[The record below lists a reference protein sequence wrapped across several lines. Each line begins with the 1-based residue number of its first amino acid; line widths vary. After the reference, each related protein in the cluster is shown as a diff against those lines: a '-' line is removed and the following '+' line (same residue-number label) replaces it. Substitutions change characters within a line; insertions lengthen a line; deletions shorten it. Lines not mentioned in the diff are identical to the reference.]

1 LSSNSVI
8 RPGFSGSGSTGFY
21 PCLEVD
27 EKKSARPGASDYN
40 RATLKQP
47 DSVLDGRTLGRLD
60 RWRNARALFVRAEG
74 AEAEQAVAL
83 AFGRR
88 WSRAQVYGR
97 ARRLLVETNAE
108 KFLENL
114 EERLGLLSDRV
125 RVAPEDPG
133 QTKWDALGNLTT
145 LSRARSELRSLWLA
159 DLLRSGDFYTKF
171 QPIADLE
178 TGRAVGYEGLL
189 RARAESASRPS
200 AEMFP
205 AARALR
211 LERPFEALS
220 WLCVVEAAGRLSA
233 GTRLF
238 LNVNPRLLA
247 EKPDELETLWRALD
261 DAGVAAS
268 RVVLDLVE
276 VESVEN
282 LEGLARA
289 VAEAREHDVV
299 VALDDMTS
307 PYKAIKLC
315 ESFRPEWAKVDWEIT
330 RGVARDP
337 RRRAI
342 LRFFGRLSKH
352 FSFGLIAEGVENRE
366 DLEVCADAGVVAA
379 QGYFVGRPAPDPPAP
394 NPEFLDWVGS
404 RRPPARL
411 ARPAL
416 EESENGAESEE
427 RAS

>member
-1 LSSNSVI
+1 L
-8 RPGFSGSGSTGFY
+8 R
-21 PCLEVD
+21 
-27 EKKSARPGASDYN
+27 
-40 RATLKQP
+40 QP

-97 ARRLLVETNAE
+97 ARRLLVESSPE
-108 KFLENL
+108 RFLESL
-114 EERLGLLSDRV
+114 EERLGLLADRV

-178 TGRAVGYEGLL
+178 TGRAIGYEGLL
-189 RARAESASRPS
+189 RASADSASRPS

-233 GTRLF
+233 GNRLF
-238 LNVNPRLLA
+238 LNVNPTLLA

-282 LEGLARA
+282 LDGLAGA
-289 VAEAREHDVV
+289 VAEAREHGVV

-366 DLEVCADAGVVAA
+366 DLDVCADAGVVAA
-379 QGYFVGRPAPDPPAP
+379 QGYLVGRPAPDPPAP
-394 NPEFLDWVGS
+394 SPEFLEWVGS
-404 RRPPARL
+404 RQRGTRIPEPAVEG
-411 ARPAL
+411 A
-416 EESENGAESEE
+416 NGAETEE

>member
-1 LSSNSVI
+1 
-8 RPGFSGSGSTGFY
+8 
-21 PCLEVD
+21 
-27 EKKSARPGASDYN
+27 
-40 RATLKQP
+40 LKQP

-60 RWRNARALFVRAEG
+60 RWRNARALFVRPEG

-97 ARRLLVETNAE
+97 ARRLLVETSPE
-108 KFLENL
+108 SFLESL
-114 EERLGLLSDRV
+114 EERLGVLADRV

-159 DLLRSGDFYTKF
+159 DVLRSGDFYTKF

-178 TGRAVGYEGLL
+178 TGRAIGYEGLL
-189 RARAESASRPS
+189 RARAEPANRPS

-220 WLCVVEAAGRLSA
+220 WLCVVEAASRLSA
-233 GTRLF
+233 GSRLF

-276 VESVEN
+276 VESVDDTA
-282 LEGLARA
+282 GLSRA
-289 VAEAREHDVV
+289 VTEAREHDAV

-315 ESFRPEWAKVDWEIT
+315 EAFRPEWAKVDWEIT
-330 RGVARDP
+330 RGVAHDP
-337 RRRAI
+337 RRRSI
-342 LRFFGRLSKH
+342 LRFFGRLAKH
-352 FSFGLIAEGVENRE
+352 FSFGLVAEGVENRE

-379 QGYFVGRPAPDPPAP
+379 QGYFVGRPAADPPAP
-394 NPEFLDWVGS
+394 SPEFLEWVGS
-404 RRPPARL
+404 RR
-411 ARPAL
+411 RPTRVPEPK
-416 EESENGAESEE
+416 EENRNGAESEE

>member
-1 LSSNSVI
+1 M
-8 RPGFSGSGSTGFY
+8 
-21 PCLEVD
+21 
-27 EKKSARPGASDYN
+27 
-40 RATLKQP
+40 KQP
-47 DSVLDGRTLGRLD
+47 DGVLDGRTLGRLD
-60 RWRNARALFVRAEG
+60 RWRNARAFFVRAEG

-97 ARRLLVETNAE
+97 ARRLLVESSPE
-108 KFLENL
+108 MFLENL
-114 EERLGLLSDRV
+114 EEHLGVLADRV
-125 RVAPEDPG
+125 RVAPEEPG
-133 QTKWDALGNLTT
+133 QTKWDDLGNLTT
-145 LSRARSELRSLWLA
+145 LSHARSELRSLWLA

-171 QPIADLE
+171 QAIADLE
-178 TGRAVGYEGLL
+178 TGRVIGYEGLL
-189 RARAESASRPS
+189 RARAETESRPS

-220 WLCVVEAAGRLSA
+220 WLCVVEAAARLSA
-233 GTRLF
+233 GSRLF
-238 LNVNPRLLA
+238 LNVNPRLLS

-261 DAGVAAS
+261 DAGIAGS

-282 LEGLARA
+282 LDGLACA
-289 VAEAREHDVV
+289 VAKAREHDVV

-366 DLEVCADAGVVAA
+366 DLQVCAEAGVVAA
-379 QGYFVGRPAPDPPAP
+379 QGYYLGRPAPDPPAP
-394 NPEFLDWVGS
+394 SPEFLEWIGS
-404 RRPPARL
+404 RRPPVRL
-411 ARPAL
+411 PAPAV

>member
-1 LSSNSVI
+1 M
-8 RPGFSGSGSTGFY
+8 
-21 PCLEVD
+21 
-27 EKKSARPGASDYN
+27 
-40 RATLKQP
+40 
-47 DSVLDGRTLGRLD
+47 
-60 RWRNARALFVRAEG
+60 
-74 AEAEQAVAL
+74 
-83 AFGRR
+83 
-88 WSRAQVYGR
+88 YGR
-97 ARRLLVETNAE
+97 ARRLLVESSPE
-108 KFLENL
+108 SFLENL
-114 EERLGLLSDRV
+114 EERLGVLADRV

-159 DLLRSGDFYTKF
+159 DLLRSGDFFTKF

-178 TGRAVGYEGLL
+178 TGRAIGYEGLL
-189 RARAESASRPS
+189 RAQADSASRPS

-220 WLCVVEAAGRLSA
+220 WLCVVEAAGRLSP
-233 GTRLF
+233 GSRLF
-238 LNVNPRLLA
+238 LNVNPRLLS

-261 DAGVAAS
+261 DAGVSAS

-282 LEGLARA
+282 VQGLAHA
-289 VAEAREHDVV
+289 VAEAREHGAV

-315 ESFRPEWAKVDWEIT
+315 ESFHPEWAKVDWEIT
-330 RGVARDP
+330 RGIARDP

-352 FSFGLIAEGVENRE
+352 FSFGLIAEGVESRD
-366 DLEVCADAGVVAA
+366 DLEVCVDAGVVAG
-379 QGYFVGRPAPDPPAP
+379 QGYFIGRPAADPPAP
-394 NPEFLDWVGS
+394 SPEFLEWVGS
-404 RRPPARL
+404 RRPVRIPE
-411 ARPAL
+411 PPP
-416 EESENGAESEE
+416 EESGNGAESEE

>member
-1 LSSNSVI
+1 M
-8 RPGFSGSGSTGFY
+8 
-21 PCLEVD
+21 
-27 EKKSARPGASDYN
+27 
-40 RATLKQP
+40 KQP

-60 RWRNARALFVRAEG
+60 RWRNARALFVRPEG

-88 WSRAQVYGR
+88 WARAQVYGR
-97 ARRLLVETNAE
+97 ARRLLVETSPE
-108 KFLENL
+108 MFLESL
-114 EERLGLLSDRV
+114 EERLGALADRV

-171 QPIADLE
+171 QPIADVE
-178 TGRAVGYEGLL
+178 TGRAIGYEGLL
-189 RARAESASRPS
+189 RARVDSASRPS

-220 WLCVVEAAGRLSA
+220 WQCVVEAARRLSA
-233 GTRLF
+233 GSRLF
-238 LNVNPRLLA
+238 LNVNPTLLA
-247 EKPDELETLWRALD
+247 NRSGELDPLWHALD
-261 DAGVAAS
+261 EAGVAAS

-276 VESVEN
+276 VEGVEN
-282 LEGLARA
+282 LDGLGRA
-289 VAEAREHDVV
+289 VEEAREHGAV

-315 ESFRPEWAKVDWEIT
+315 EAFRPEWAKVDWEIT

-337 RRRAI
+337 RRRSI

-394 NPEFLDWVGS
+394 SPEFLEWVGS
-404 RRPPARL
+404 RRPPARI
-411 ARPAL
+411 AEPAV
-416 EESENGAESEE
+416 EETENGAESEE

>member
-1 LSSNSVI
+1 M
-8 RPGFSGSGSTGFY
+8 R
-21 PCLEVD
+21 
-27 EKKSARPGASDYN
+27 
-40 RATLKQP
+40 QP
-47 DSVLDGRTLGRLD
+47 EGVLDGRTLGRLD

-97 ARRLLVETNAE
+97 ARRLLVESSPE
-108 KFLENL
+108 RFLENL
-114 EERLGLLSDRV
+114 EERLGVLSDRV

-178 TGRAVGYEGLL
+178 TGRAIGYEGLL
-189 RARAESASRPS
+189 RARADSASRPS

-211 LERPFEALS
+211 LERPFETLS

-233 GTRLF
+233 GSRLF

-247 EKPDELETLWRALD
+247 EQPDELETLWRALD
-261 DAGVAAS
+261 DAGVAPS

-276 VESVEN
+276 VESVEDTA
-282 LEGLARA
+282 GLARA
-289 VAEAREHDVV
+289 VAEARGHNAV

-315 ESFRPEWAKVDWEIT
+315 EAFQPEWAKVDWEIT

-337 RRRAI
+337 RRRSI

-352 FSFGLIAEGVENRE
+352 FSFGLVAEGVENRE

-379 QGYFVGRPAPDPPAP
+379 QGYFVGRPAADPPAP
-394 NPEFLDWVGS
+394 GPEFLEWVGS
-404 RRPPARL
+404 RRAPVRIPE
-411 ARPAL
+411 PK
-416 EESENGAESEE
+416 EENGNGAESEE

>member
-1 LSSNSVI
+1 M
-8 RPGFSGSGSTGFY
+8 
-21 PCLEVD
+21 
-27 EKKSARPGASDYN
+27 
-40 RATLKQP
+40 
-47 DSVLDGRTLGRLD
+47 
-60 RWRNARALFVRAEG
+60 
-74 AEAEQAVAL
+74 AL

-97 ARRLLVETNAE
+97 ARRLLVESSPET
-108 KFLENL
+108 FLESL
-114 EERLGLLSDRV
+114 EERLGVLADRV

-159 DLLRSGDFYTKF
+159 DLLRSGDFFSKF

-178 TGRAVGYEGLL
+178 TGRAIGYEGLL
-189 RARAESASRPS
+189 RAQADSASRPS

-220 WLCVVEAAGRLSA
+220 WLCVVEAAGRLSP
-233 GTRLF
+233 GSRLF

-261 DAGVAAS
+261 DAGISAS

-282 LEGLARA
+282 VDGLARA
-289 VAEAREHDVV
+289 VAEAREHGAV

-307 PYKAIKLC
+307 PYMAIKLC
-315 ESFRPEWAKVDWEIT
+315 ESFHPEWAKVDWEIT
-330 RGVARDP
+330 RGIARDP

-379 QGYFVGRPAPDPPAP
+379 QGYFVGRPAPDPPALCA
-394 NPEFLDWVGS
+394 EFLDWIGS
-404 RRPPARL
+404 RRPPVRTPE
-411 ARPAL
+411 RL
-416 EESENGAESEE
+416 EETANGAESEE